1 MNTIKSLLII
11 ASNRLLT
18 CSDSAMLDAEV
29 LLCHV
34 LNKQRSYLRA
44 WPEHFLSEKQV
55 QAFEQ
60 LLQQRCT
67 GIPIAYLT
75 GNREFW
81 SRNFIVTNDVLIP
94 RPATECLIEF
104 CLDIIPTDK
113 NYTIADL
120 GTGSGIIAV
129 TLAAECPNVQII
141 ASDLS
146 LQALVIARKNA
157 NQYQLTNINFYQS
170 DWFISIPKQL
180 FNLIISNP
188 PYIAET
194 DPHLKQ
200 GDVRFEPI
208 SALIANEQGL
218 ADIKKIV
225 SEARFWLKP
234 EGHLL
239 IEHGYNQQDA
249 VKSIFQTLSYSKIK
263 TIHDLSGQPRATYGQ
278 FVNF

>member
-1 MNTIKSLLII
+1 MNTIKSLLTI

-34 LNKQRSYLRA
+34 LNKQRSYLRT
-44 WPEHFLSEKQV
+44 WPEEFLTEMQIL
-55 QAFEQ
+55 AFEE

-67 GIPIAYLT
+67 GIPVAYLT
-75 GNREFW
+75 GIREFW
-81 SRNFIVTNDVLIP
+81 SRDFIVTTDVLIP

-104 CLDIIPTDK
+104 CLDIIPQDN
-113 NYTIADL
+113 NYAIADL

-129 TLAAECPNVQII
+129 TLAAERPNVQIM
-141 ASDLS
+141 ASDFS
-146 LQALVIARKNA
+146 LQALIIARNNA
-157 NQYQLTNINFYQS
+157 NQYQLTNISFYQS
-170 DWFISIPKQL
+170 DWFKSIPKQL

-188 PYIAET
+188 PYIAEN
-194 DPHLKQ
+194 DPHLTQ

-218 ADIKKIV
+218 ADIKEIA
-225 SEARFWLKP
+225 SEARFWLKQ

-249 VKSIFQTLSYSKIK
+249 VKSIFQTLGYSKIK
-263 TIHDLSGQPRATYGQ
+263 TIQDLSGQPRATYGQ
-278 FVNF
+278 FENF